1 VVIRSLSLSVAVLG
15 AGHGGL
21 ALAGYLSQRGH
32 HVALWN
38 RSPERVEAVAARGG
52 IVLTSPGP
60 VSAFARIDV
69 ATSDMARA
77 LADARLVLVA
87 VPASGH
93 ADVATA
99 CAPYLRDGQTVLLLP
114 GRTGGTLEFRAAL
127 NRAGC
132 KARIVLGEANT
143 FPFAARGVGPASAV
157 IYGSK
162 AEVLAAALPATR
174 TPELIAVCKAALPM
188 LAPAPSV
195 MHTSLANVGAILHPI
210 IALLNADRI
219 ARGVSF
225 DFYADGVTETV
236 AETLAAADAE
246 RLQIARAYGIPE
258 PSLIEWVE
266 TAYGHRADDVRGA
279 IGGNPSYVGIK
290 APNTLQHRYLTED
303 VPTGL
308 IPLIALG
315 RAAGLELPTLTRIAE
330 RCQDILGG
338 EPWQRPRTLE
348 ALGLAGL
355 GKFGIRALVERG
367 PAPVT
372 RQSIRVTPFD
382 GRSRPTMPVAVPT
395 LIRSVSA

>member
-1 VVIRSLSLSVAVLG
+1 MVIRSLSVAVLG

-32 HVALWN
+32 RVALWN

-69 ATSDMARA
+69 QLATPRVWRMPAWCWWPC
-77 LADARLVLVA
+77 RLPVM
-87 VPASGH
+87 PTSRRR
-93 ADVATA
+93 
-99 CAPYLRDGQTVLLLP
+99 APYLRDGQTVLP
-114 GRTGGTLEFRAAL
+114 GGRTGGALEFRADL

-210 IALLNADRI
+210 ITLLNADRI

-225 DFYADGVTETV
+225 DFYSDGVNETV

-246 RLQIARAYGIPE
+246 RVADRPRVRVR

-266 TAYGHRADDVRGA
+266 TAYGHRAEDVRGA

-367 PAPVT
+367 SAPVT
-372 RQSIRVTPFD
+372 RPSIRVAPFD
-382 GRSRPTMPVAVPT
+382 GRSRPTVPVAVPT